1 MTCKD
6 VRGKLPG
13 YLDGAL
19 ASAVRAGV
27 HEHLEVCAE
36 CRRGLDRYEKLMR
49 ALSQTVASKP
59 PEDLA
64 VRIRVAV
71 AQARETQG
79 FGAWLATW
87 RTRAGLM
94 LEHGFKPLALPATGG
109 FVSAMLVFVLVLQLI
124 VPGITVQAV
133 PNDVPINLLR
143 PAELISLSGFPGP
156 WAPERSDVDL
166 GIPHGL
172 LVDVIVDANGQMV
185 SYQILSGPDD
195 PSVRR
200 QLDQLLLFS
209 RFRPMM
215 SFGRPTG
222 GGHVVLSFSE
232 VRVKG

>member
-1 MTCKD
+1 MTCKS
-6 VRGKLPG
+6 VRKKLPG

-19 ASAVRAGV
+19 ASMVRAGV
-27 HEHLEVCAE
+27 HEHLELCAE
-36 CRRGLDRYEKLMR
+36 CREDLRRYEKLMHVLAQAVPSR
-49 ALSQTVASKP
+49 P
-59 PEDLA
+59 PDDLA

-79 FGAWLATW
+79 FAARFATW
-87 RTRAGLM
+87 ERRAGLV
-94 LEHGFKPLALPATGG
+94 LEHVFKPLALPATGG
-109 FVSAMLVFVLVLQLI
+109 FVSAMIVFVIVLQLI

-143 PAELISLSGFPGP
+143 PAELISLSEFPGP
-156 WAPERSDVDL
+156 WAPETSDTDL
-166 GIPHGL
+166 AIPHGL
-172 LVDVIVDANGQMV
+172 LVDVTVDANGEMV
-185 SYQILSGPDD
+185 NYQILSGPDD
-195 PSVRR
+195 PGVRR

>member
-1 MTCKD
+1 MTCRN
-6 VRGKLPG
+6 VREKLPG

-27 HEHLEVCAE
+27 HKHLESCAE
-36 CRRGLDRYEKLMR
+36 CRKDLERYEKLMHVM
-49 ALSQTVASKP
+49 SQTAANWP

-79 FGAWLATW
+79 FAARFATW
-87 RTRAGLM
+87 RRHAGLV
-94 LEHGFKPLALPATGG
+94 LEHVFKPLALPATGG
-109 FVSAMLVFVLVLQLI
+109 FVSAMLVFVVVLQLI

-143 PAELISLSGFPGP
+143 PAELISLSEFAGP
-156 WAPERSDVDL
+156 WAPEKTDVDL

-172 LVDVIVDANGQMV
+172 LVDVLVDANGQMV
-185 SYQILSGPDD
+185 NYQILSGPND

>member
-1 MTCKD
+1 MTCRN
-6 VRGKLPG
+6 VREKLAG

-19 ASAVRAGV
+19 AGAVREGV
-27 HEHLEVCAE
+27 HEHLESCAE
-36 CRRGLDRYEKLMR
+36 CREDLARYEKLMH
-49 ALSQTVASKP
+49 ALSQAAPSRP

-79 FGAWLATW
+79 IAARFTTW
-87 RTRAGLM
+87 RRHAGLV
-94 LEHGFKPLALPATGG
+94 LEHVFKPLALPATGG
-109 FVSAMLVFVLVLQLI
+109 FVSAILMFMVVLQLI

-143 PAELISLSGFPGP
+143 PAELITLSEFPGP
-156 WAPERSDVDL
+156 WDPEKSDVDL

-172 LVDVIVDANGQMV
+172 LVDVLVDAHGQMV
-185 SYQILSGPDD
+185 NYQILSGPDD